1 MRRKFVD
8 KNNIFR
14 ILLLYFN
21 NNNNDNNDLCLSEV
35 KYDSHSKQLTKR

>member
-21 NNNNDNNDLCLSEV
+21 NDNNNDLCLSEV
-35 KYDSHSKQLTKR
+35 KYDSHGKQLTKR

>member
-1 MRRKFVD
+1 MWRKFVD

-21 NNNNDNNDLCLSEV
+21 NDNNNDLCLSEV